1 MKFVTLY
8 DSKAFIPEE
17 KGRPLALT
25 SWLKATLLLCCE
37 KTKSPIVKEVSR
49 SSTAAGK
56 SLWRPPFTSTV
67 VPTFPPVVAAFY
79 ENSSSPT
86 TVYYLRF
93 SCGVSRALFASL
105 LVLFFAEDLLRRRV
119 CRKKREK
126 KDAIWPNGTWYSL
139 LMKPPWREKW
149 VLKVYNIKFPDS
161 LDAQSNSACA
171 SEPPWPPTFFI
182 TPSIPRATTISLQLQ
197 WSPLGE
203 PFWSIFIQLEAN
215 FPRPVSA
222 FFQRT

>member
-119 CRKKREK
+119 CRKKGRRRMLYGQMAPDTHFSWSHHEGK
-126 KDAIWPNGTWYSL
+126 NGCWKYTTSSFQTPWMLKAIPHVLPNRHD
-139 LMKPPWREKW
+139 P
-149 VLKVYNIKFPDS
+149 
-161 LDAQSNSACA
+161 
-171 SEPPWPPTFFI
+171 
-182 TPSIPRATTISLQLQ
+182 QLF
-197 WSPLGE
+197 S
-203 PFWSIFIQLEAN
+203 
-215 FPRPVSA
+215 
-222 FFQRT
+222 

>member
-1 MKFVTLY
+1 MIQRLSYLKRKAGLWHSLPDWRPHFYCVVKKPSLQL
-8 DSKAFIPEE
+8 SRKCLGVVLQQEKAFEGLYFDGSAYFSPCSCCFLWEQFLSDYCVL
-17 KGRPLALT
+17 LAFL
-25 SWLKATLLLCCE
+25 
-37 KTKSPIVKEVSR
+37 V
-49 SSTAAGK
+49 
-56 SLWRPPFTSTV
+56 WRLEG
-67 VPTFPPVVAAFY
+67 A
-79 ENSSSPT
+79 
-86 TVYYLRF
+86 LRF
-93 SCGVSRALFASL
+93 ALRFAL
-105 LVLFFAEDLLRRRV
+105 GPLLRRRPSTTAGV
-119 CRKKREK
+119 QKKREK

-197 WSPLGE
+197 WSPLGG

-215 FPRPVSA
+215 FPRPVFSA
-222 FFQRT
+222 FFKVTLDK